1 MKISNDK
8 NSHSFGRGRV
18 ESLETISSRPRPK
31 VFLRFSKIQ
40 VSEKWPDRPLAA
52 APDHINGAVLHA
64 WNEIVDSAPLD
75 VLTNSDRI
83 SLEIAANLLAQFRN
97 DPIEFTAA
105 KLVRLEALLG
115 KFGMTPAD
123 RAKVGGKKE
132 APKGNPFADL

>member
-1 MKISNDK
+1 MA
-8 NSHSFGRGRV
+8 
-18 ESLETISSRPRPK
+18 RPRTPTNVLDARGSFK
-31 VFLRFSKIQ
+31 KHPERKRQ
-40 VSEKWPDRPLAA
+40 DAEVSGPLAA
-52 APDHINGAVLHA
+52 SPDHINGAVLNA

-83 SLEIAANLLAQFRN
+83 SLEIAANLLAQFRAA
-97 DPIEFTAA
+97 PTEFTAA

-123 RAKVGGKKE
+123 RAKVAGKKE

>member
-1 MKISNDK
+1 MA
-8 NSHSFGRGRV
+8 
-18 ESLETISSRPRPK
+18 RPRTPTNVLDARGSFK
-31 VFLRFSKIQ
+31 KHPERKRQDAETSG
-40 VSEKWPDRPLAA
+40 PLDA
-52 APDHINGAVLHA
+52 APDHIDGAVLHA
-64 WNEIVDSAPLD
+64 WNEIASSAPLD

>member
-1 MKISNDK
+1 MA
-8 NSHSFGRGRV
+8 
-18 ESLETISSRPRPK
+18 RPRTPTNVLDARGSFK
-31 VFLRFSKIQ
+31 KHPERKRQDAEASG
-40 VSEKWPDRPLAA
+40 PLAA

-97 DPIEFTAA
+97 NPIEFTAA